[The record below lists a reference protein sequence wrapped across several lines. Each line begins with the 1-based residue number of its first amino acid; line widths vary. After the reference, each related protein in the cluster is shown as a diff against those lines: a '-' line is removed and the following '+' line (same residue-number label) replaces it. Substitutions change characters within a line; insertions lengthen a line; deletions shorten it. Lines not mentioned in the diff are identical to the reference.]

1 MHMKRILKN
10 TAGILLGSIAV
21 VVGAIAQH
29 SLPDTVGATR
39 IVITYRCN
47 PRDRPVLLQEMRK
60 NGERR
65 FAQWKREGA
74 IQDYLLLFNSFVD
87 TTTWDMLSVISFS
100 DYQQTDRWR
109 DIEEVYPGG
118 LDSALLRIVTPS
130 ATFLSEQKWQAGKNG
145 DPTSALYMVIP
156 YEHPDRGVYIDFV
169 NSVLVPQFAG
179 WMKEGAVRSWSIL
192 LNKHYPGKPWD
203 ILLLLEYDGVRG
215 LSQRDA
221 ARAATEASLKT
232 DAGWKLLREISSQF
246 RNEYDVSTA
255 RVITPKQ

>member
-1 MHMKRILKN
+1 
-10 TAGILLGSIAV
+10 
-21 VVGAIAQH
+21 
-29 SLPDTVGATR
+29 
-39 IVITYRCN
+39 
-47 PRDRPVLLQEMRK
+47 
-60 NGERR
+60 
-65 FAQWKREGA
+65 
-74 IQDYLLLFNSFVD
+74 
-87 TTTWDMLSVISFS
+87 
-100 DYQQTDRWR
+100 
-109 DIEEVYPGG
+109 
-118 LDSALLRIVTPS
+118 
-130 ATFLSEQKWQAGKNG
+130 
-145 DPTSALYMVIP
+145 MVIP

-246 RNEYDVSTA
+246 RNEYEVSTA